1 MVTLRIDLDYVPWD
15 TPDAEAFGHAEPAMV
30 LRLLELA
37 RKRGV
42 RYHFFISNRSL
53 RAFPAL
59 VDCILGEGHDLDWLM
74 KRPDQQDERWD
85 EARRLAEQART
96 QFRGWAIRGDLPA
109 SIPNEIEFVSAPVSV
124 HPHTFLTQIPSLR
137 EGLRAGQSL
146 GAWEMAMTERV
157 QTAGHHTVR
166 FHPQVLGHI
175 DPGLKVVTRL
185 VELCSKQGIGIR
197 TLRQLVREDSSAR
210 PSSKNGI

>member
-15 TPDAEAFGHAEPAMV
+15 TPDAAAFGHAEPAMV

-59 VDCILGEGHDLDWLM
+59 VDCVLGEGHDLDWLM
-74 KRPDQQDERWD
+74 KRPDQQDDRWD

-96 QFRGWAIRGDLPA
+96 QFRGWAIRGELPV
-109 SIPNEIEFVSAPVSV
+109 SVPEEIEFVSAPVLV
-124 HPHTFLTQIPSLR
+124 HPRTFLTQIPSLR

-146 GAWEMAMTERV
+146 GAWEVAMTERV
-157 QTAGHHTVR
+157 QLPGHHTVR
-166 FHPQVLGHI
+166 LHPQVLGHA
-175 DPGLKVVTRL
+175 DPSLKVVTRL
-185 VELCSKQGIGIR
+185 LELCTKQGIGIR
-197 TLRQLVREDSSAR
+197 TLRQLVREDSSSG
-210 PSSKNGI
+210 SS